1 MRITNQ
7 LLFSNFRNNYA
18 RSSSEL
24 NKMTSQISSGHK
36 ITNSYDDANVFMDTQ
51 RLEYEK
57 TTLSQVKDSSKSA
70 QEFANNSDTIMNE
83 FDDGLTH
90 FKTKLIQAANGS
102 QNETSLNSIANDLE
116 SIKTN
121 LKDLANSSI
130 NGKFIFSGTAFSE
143 KPIDNEGNYHGNA
156 NEVKTT
162 TGADTTLAYN
172 IDGNSLF
179 LGNDSDYKKMLSTN
193 VKMYS
198 NNGNQTIL
206 KGSDT
211 IKTLVENNGDQAGDI
226 GSQTKAYFYVQGK
239 NSDGTSF
246 KKKIEISTDS
256 KVDDLL
262 DMIKNSFTPKDSVN
276 ASLNDY
282 GQIEVTDKNN
292 GQKSLKFN
300 MIGAVDKDGGNDANV
315 TDIDTLTTG
324 TDVNI
329 ISFVKSGYT
338 NTSDAANEEVSFDR
352 NYFSKDGDTLSSN
365 VSQIDKTAN
374 DFATSKTLL
383 VNASGKSS
391 INDNELTIKYTDQNN
406 NANSAKIDFKSGGST
421 FTVNGNTY
429 NIYNANGN
437 ATDGDKMTYQQ
448 LNDVISMLVSDNLP
462 ATNSKSDYD
471 SAVGKA
477 KKDVNVSLDYRGKL
491 DIKDLHNS
499 VSNIKFSMY
508 DSKNDDFSSTDGNTL
523 SFMSNDAIT
532 ADEPDV
538 DIFKDLEN
546 MIQSVRDG
554 KVSMDSSGDN
564 KREYGI
570 ENSIRRIEH
579 IRDHVDKMHTKIG
592 SLSNALNGAYQR
604 SDMLSLQVTTLQ
616 SQISDVDIGA
626 VLAKYNQVSVSFQ
639 AMLSTIAKVNKIS
652 LLNYM

>member
-7 LLFSNFRNNYA
+7 LIFNNFNNDYT

-24 NKMTSQISSGHK
+24 NKMTAQISSGHK

-57 TTLSQVKDSSKSA
+57 TTLSQVKNSSQSA
-70 QEFANNSDTIMNE
+70 QEFANNTDTVMNS
-83 FDDGLTH
+83 FNDDLTR
-90 FKTKLIQAANGS
+90 FKTKLIEAANGS
-102 QNETSLNSIANDLE
+102 QDKTSLNSIANDLE

-121 LKDLANSSI
+121 LENLANSSI
-130 NGKFIFSGTAFSE
+130 NGQFLFSGTAFSE
-143 KPIDNEGNYHGNA
+143 KPIDSEGNYHGNGDT
-156 NEVKTT
+156 VKATI
-162 TGADTTLAYN
+162 GADSSLSYN
-172 IDGNSLF
+172 IDGKSLF
-179 LGNDSDYKKMLSTN
+179 LGADSDYDKMLSTN

-198 NNGNQTIL
+198 DQKNKTIL
-206 KGSDT
+206 KGSDS
-211 IKTLVENNGDQAGDI
+211 IKSLVENNGDNIGNI
-226 GSQTKAYFYVQGK
+226 GSQSKAYFYIQGK
-239 NSDGTSF
+239 NDDGTSF
-246 KKKIEISTDS
+246 KKKIAISTSS

-262 DMIKNSFTPKDSVN
+262 DMIKNSFTPKDSVDV
-276 ASLNDY
+276 SLNDY
-282 GQIEVTDKNN
+282 GQIEITDKNN

-315 TDIDTLTTG
+315 TDIDNLTTG
-324 TDVNI
+324 TNVNI

-365 VSQIDKTAN
+365 ISQIDKTTN
-374 DFATSKTLL
+374 DFATAKTLL
-383 VNASGKSS
+383 VNTSGKSS
-391 INDNELTIKYTDQNN
+391 INGSELTIKYTDKNN
-406 NANSAKIDFKSGGST
+406 NANSAKIDFNSSGST

-429 NIYNANGN
+429 NIYNSSGS
-437 ATDGDKMTYQQ
+437 ATNGDKMTYQQ
-448 LNDVISMLVSDNLP
+448 LNDVVSMLVSDNLP

-471 SAVGKA
+471 AAVENA
-477 KKDVNVSLDYRGKL
+477 KKDVNVSLDYHGKL
-491 DIKDLHNS
+491 NIKDLHNS

-508 DSKNDDFSSTDGNTL
+508 DSKNDDFSSNDGNNL
-523 SFMSNDAIT
+523 SFMSNDAI
-532 ADEPDV
+532 AVDEPSV
-538 DIFKDLEN
+538 NMFKDLEN

-554 KVSMDSSGDN
+554 KVSMDSSGEN

-570 ENSIRRIEH
+570 ENSIRRVEH

-592 SLSNALNGAYQR
+592 SLSNALNEAYQR

-616 SQISDVDIGA
+616 SQISDVDMGA

-639 AMLSTIAKVNKIS
+639 AMLATIAKVNKIS

>member
-83 FDDGLTH
+83 FNDGLTR
-90 FKTKLIQAANGS
+90 FKTKLIEAANGS

-130 NGKFIFSGTAFSE
+130 NGKFLFSGTAFST
-143 KPIDNEGNYHGNA
+143 KPIDSDGNYNGNGK
-156 NEVKTT
+156 NVKAT
-162 TGADTTLAYN
+162 TGADSSLAYN
-172 IDGNSLF
+172 IDGKSLF
-179 LGNDSDYKKMLSTN
+179 LGSDSDYKKMLSTN

-198 NNGNQTIL
+198 DDNKTIL
-206 KGSDT
+206 KDSDT
-211 IKTLVENNGDQAGDI
+211 IKSLVENNGDNI
-226 GSQTKAYFYVQGK
+226 GNINNQTKAYFYLQGK

-246 KKKIEISTDS
+246 KNKIEISTDS
-256 KVDDLL
+256 KINDLL
-262 DMIKNSFTPKDSVN
+262 DMIKNSFTPKNSVDV
-276 ASLNDY
+276 SLNDY
-282 GQIEVTDKNN
+282 GQIEVTDKNK

-300 MIGAVDKDGGNDANV
+300 MIGAVDKDGGNDADV
-315 TDIDTLTTG
+315 TDVDSLTTG
-324 TDVNI
+324 TNVNI

-352 NYFSKDGDTLSSN
+352 NYFSKNGDTLTSN
-365 VSQIDKTAN
+365 VSQIDKTTN
-374 DFATSKTLL
+374 DFATAKTLL
-383 VNASGKSS
+383 VNTSGKSS
-391 INDNELTIKYTDQNN
+391 INNNELTIKYTDKDNN
-406 NANSAKIDFKSGGST
+406 TNSAKIDFKSNGST

-429 NIYNANGN
+429 NIYNASGN
-437 ATDGDKMTYQQ
+437 ATDGNKMTYQQ
-448 LNDVISMLVSDNLP
+448 LNDVVSMLVSNNLP
-462 ATNSKSDYD
+462 ATNSKNDYD
-471 SAVGKA
+471 SAVENA

-499 VSNIKFSMY
+499 DSNIKFSMY

-532 ADEPDV
+532 ADEPSV

-570 ENSIRRIEH
+570 ENSIRRVEH

-592 SLSNALNGAYQR
+592 SLSNALNEAYQR

-626 VLAKYNQVSVSFQ
+626 VLAKYDQVSVGFQ